1 MRIVVIA
8 RTRNEKKNIGN
19 FIRSYQ
25 WADQILVADG
35 GSEDET
41 VWLASQ
47 MNKTK
52 VRSFD
57 KKIELENGYWK
68 NPAGEH
74 LNFLIDWAENEGADV
89 IIHDDVDG
97 RTSAPLR
104 NFSRSVFESVDYDMF
119 YAVRLYLW
127 GIESYFPAL
136 SQPIE
141 DGRWE
146 PSLWAWRANK
156 GIRFDESNPLTQICN
171 QQPKFEERYNF
182 MTPNVLLHYGWP
194 NEKIVKEKMDFY
206 INSGQIPNMEHPL
219 KFGGTLLP
227 LPEWILL

>member
-8 RTRNEKKNIGN
+8 RTRNEKKNIAS
-19 FIRSYQ
+19 FIQSYQ
-25 WADQILVADG
+25 WVDQILVADG

-52 VRSFD
+52 VRKFD

-74 LNFLIDWAENEGADV
+74 LNFLVDWAEYEGANV
-89 IIHDDVDG
+89 IIHDDVDC
-97 RTSAPLR
+97 RITSPLKTLA
-104 NFSRSVFESVDYDMF
+104 RSVFESVDYEMF

-136 SQPIE
+136 SQPLE
-141 DGRWE
+141 DGKWE
-146 PSLWAWRANK
+146 TSLWAWRA
-156 GIRFDESNPLTQICN
+156 GCGVRFDESNPLTQICN

-182 MTPNVLLHYGWP
+182 MPPNVLLHYGWP
-194 NEKIVKEKMDFY
+194 NEKEVQRKLDFY
-206 INSGQIPNMEHPL
+206 RNSGQIPNMIHPL
-219 KFGGTLLP
+219 DFAGRLSRLPDWVLL
-227 LPEWILL
+227 